1 MTNPFFSAAKKE
13 LDDAKAGEKDIG
25 SIRATVETSK
35 VYSIAYL
42 SVYALDGELKAIDL
56 RKKLEAAGQKE
67 AKAKILAENAV
78 KFHQHPEFQA
88 TVERART
95 DIGEDWSDVGT
106 YSQEIKA
113 ALDGLEITTQ
123 SKLIALLN
131 PKQELTAAQEL
142 AVAALKF
149 CGVRK
154 NKIKIKARSVT
165 SVNEV
170 AIVPTK
176 ADREAAKLLLDAV
189 KLVYPDVLK

>member
-13 LDDAKAGEKDIG
+13 LADAKAGEKDIG
-25 SIRATVETSK
+25 SLRATVETSK

-42 SVYALDGELKAIDL
+42 AVYALDGKLKPIDL
-56 RKKLEAAGQKE
+56 RKELEAAGEKE

-88 TVERART
+88 TVGR
-95 DIGEDWSDVGT
+95 GSDTGT

-113 ALDGLEITTQ
+113 VLDTLEITTQ

-131 PKQELTAAQEL
+131 PKQELTAAQEI
-142 AVAALKF
+142 AVAALKAS
-149 CGVRK
+149 GVRK
-154 NKIKIKARSVT
+154 NKIKIKARSVVSGT
-165 SVNEV
+165 D
-170 AIVPTK
+170 
-176 ADREAAKLLLDAV
+176 ADKEAAKLLLDAV

>member
-1 MTNPFFSAAKKE
+1 MTNPFFSAAKTE
-13 LDDAKAGEKDIG
+13 LATAAEGEKTINDTRG
-25 SIRATVETSK
+25 KVETCK

-42 SVYALDGELKAIDL
+42 SVYALDGGLKAIDL
-56 RKKLEAAGQKE
+56 RKKLEAAGEKE

-78 KFHQHPEFQA
+78 KFHKHPEFRA

-113 ALDGLEITTQ
+113 VLDGLEITTQ

-131 PKQELTAAQEL
+131 PAEELTAAQEL
-142 AVAALKF
+142 AVAALKAS
-149 CGVRK
+149 GVRK
-154 NKIKIKARSVT
+154 NKIKIKARSVVSGT
-165 SVNEV
+165 D
-170 AIVPTK
+170 
-176 ADREAAKLLLDAV
+176 ADKEAAKLLLDAV